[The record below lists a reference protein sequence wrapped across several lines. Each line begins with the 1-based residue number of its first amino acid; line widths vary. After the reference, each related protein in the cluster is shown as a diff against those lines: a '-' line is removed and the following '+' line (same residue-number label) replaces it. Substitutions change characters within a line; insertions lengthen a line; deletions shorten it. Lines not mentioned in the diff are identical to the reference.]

1 VPTDNP
7 QRGEGAAGW
16 AVPLANVNVD
26 DELAAAVEAT
36 LRSGWWSSGPEVEAF
51 EAACRDYLGA
61 RFALAVANGT
71 AALQLALLAAGIGP
85 GDEVVLPSL
94 NFVAAANAVSHTG
107 ATATFCD
114 IRGDGDLN
122 LDPDSLEAALTPR
135 TKALLLLHYGGY
147 PCDVEAVA
155 GIAAA
160 RGIVVIEDSAHA
172 IGATVQG
179 RFCGTFGLAGCF
191 SFFSNK
197 NLPVGEG
204 GLLVTDDEDLYS
216 RARLLRSHGMTTLT
230 WDRHRGHAADY
241 DVVERGFNFRLD
253 EVRATIGQ
261 VQLRRLDA
269 ENEARRRVVAQY
281 RERLADADLV
291 LPFAEV
297 PDQTRPSFHLAVA
310 VFRSP
315 EAREA
320 ARERLRERRVQT
332 SVHYPPIHRFSAYA
346 DAAPRVPLGRTESVA
361 ARLLTLPL
369 FGHMRE
375 DQVDL
380 VAQTLLEQ

>member
-1 VPTDNP
+1 MPGNNP
-7 QRGEGAAGW
+7 QKGESAGW
-16 AVPLANVNVD
+16 TVPLADVAVD
-26 DELAAAVEAT
+26 DELAAAVETT

-51 EAACRDYLGA
+51 EVACSQYLGV
-61 RFALAVANGT
+61 RHALAVANGT
-71 AALQLALLAAGIGP
+71 AALQLALAAAGVGP

-107 ATATFCD
+107 ATPVFCD
-114 IRGDGDLN
+114 ILGDDDLN
-122 LDPDSLEAALTPR
+122 LDPESLEAAVTPR
-135 TKALLLLHYGGY
+135 TKALLLLHYAGY

-155 GIAAA
+155 EVATS
-160 RGIVVIEDSAHA
+160 RSLVVIEDAAHA
-172 IGATVQG
+172 VGASVGG

-204 GLLVTDDEDLYS
+204 GLLVTNDEDVYS

-253 EVRATIGQ
+253 ELRATIGQ
-261 VQLRRLDA
+261 VQLRRLDD
-269 ENEARRRVVAQY
+269 ENAARGRIVARY

-291 LPFAEV
+291 VPFANV
-297 PDQTRPSFHLAVA
+297 PSDTRPSYHLAVA
-310 VFRSP
+310 VFPSP
-315 EAREA
+315 EARDA
-320 ARERLRERRVQT
+320 TRKSLRERRVQT

-346 DAAPRVPLGRTESVA
+346 EAAPRVPLVRTESVA

-369 FGHMRE
+369 FGHMRD

-380 VAQTLLEQ
+380 VADTLLGQ